1 MADILKDA
9 FKLGLGAVDL
19 ARDEANTAVD
29 KLQKNYKSETAEGRK
44 ELKRLLNK
52 TKDKAQDAH
61 KDIKKEVKKALK
73 DADLVTEND
82 FEEFAS
88 TIEKLGK
95 TTHRIVTRAAEK
107 VEGKVKDKVKK
118 SSTKKSSSKKPS
130 SKKSAKKP
138 SKAKKRR

>member
-29 KLQKNYKSETAEGRK
+29 KLQKNYKSETADGRK

-52 TKDKAQDAH
+52 TKDKAKDAH
-61 KDIKKEVKKALK
+61 KEIKKEVKKALK
-73 DADLVTEND
+73 DADLVTEKD

-95 TTHRIVTRAAEK
+95 TTHRIATRAAEK
-107 VEGKVKDKVKK
+107 VEGKVKDKIKKK
-118 SSTKKSSSKKPS
+118 SSTKSSKKTA
-130 SKKSAKKP
+130 KKSVKKP